1 VKFSVSGK
9 LLNPRHGV
17 ISSAGYFSRI
27 STNLRWVSIPALALL
42 AILAGRRVGAPKP
55 WREAEPSDL
64 LWIHVGLVL
73 LVTHSVWTHLPR
85 YVFTA
90 YASLCLLLADG
101 VIRSGIP
108 GARGWLASI
117 ALGLLLAALLG
128 DPLLMGGRM
137 YLVTAVLV
145 PIAFA
150 YAAISALGGSL
161 RPESRIPSVLLMAFV
176 SVATWTQIEQT
187 SPYTTSVSWTEYGES
202 GFEETLRHLETH
214 AGGTTPMIRKDLA
227 YTRLRGAPGRSLR
240 WSHNQAFRN
249 LSDPGSLAHLETEL
263 GKETIRIVVL
273 DRYSDSRRA
282 RLALEEGFAEV
293 VRYGDFSVFHRRPD
307 ARNGE
312 SSPKDPVGTGLR
324 RKSPT
329 Q

>member
-161 RPESRIPSVLLMAFV
+161 RPESRI
-176 SVATWTQIEQT
+176 
-187 SPYTTSVSWTEYGES
+187 
-202 GFEETLRHLETH
+202 EETLRHLETH